1 MFCIIL
7 PLQCD
12 ALMNALLKL
21 RSEDHSAKSIVVSQ
35 FTSLLTL
42 LEIPLRYCINTNPTV
57 VVSLYLQKLMDRCDF
72 SKSIGQ
78 TNTHLNSVESESP
91 KNYVCPGYL

>member
-1 MFCIIL
+1 MLSIILTCPCVALLKLISTIIL

-12 ALMNALLKL
+12 ALINALLKL
-21 RSEDHSAKSIVVSQ
+21 RSEDHRAKSIVVSQ

-57 VVSLYLQKLMDRCDF
+57 VVARYLQKLMGRFDY
-72 SKSIGQ
+72 SKNLGQ
-78 TNTHLNSVESESP
+78 KQIHI
-91 KNYVCPGYL
+91 